1 MVRIGVLALQGDFA
15 EHKRLLEELGATA
28 IEVRTLDQLE
38 GLDGLILP
46 GGESSTVGKL
56 LEAFNL
62 LEPVRALIAGGL
74 PTLAT
79 CAGLVLLARDATE
92 KRGPLIGTMDVQVSR
107 NAFGRQRESFETEL
121 DVPALGDEPMHA
133 VFIRAPSITAH
144 GPDVKVL
151 ARTDD
156 GTIVAAREGNQVAA
170 AFHPELSGEPRFHKL
185 LLDLVRQR
193 QAQPSTGPR
202 DPAGGR

>member
-1 MVRIGVLALQGDFA
+1 MVTIGVLALQGDFA

-28 IEVRTLDQLE
+28 VEVRTMDQLE

-56 LEAFNL
+56 LEAFDL
-62 LEPVRALIAGGL
+62 LEPVRALISGGL

-79 CAGLVLLARDATE
+79 CAGMVLLARDATD
-92 KRGPLIGTMDVQVSR
+92 KRGPLVGTMDIRVSR

-121 DVPALGDEPMHA
+121 DVPALGEEAVHA
-133 VFIRAPSITAH
+133 VFIRAPAITEH
-144 GPDVKVL
+144 GPDVEVL
-151 ARTDD
+151 AQTPD

-170 AFHPELSGEPRFHKL
+170 AFHPELSGEPRFHRL
-185 LLDLVRQR
+185 LLDLVQSRKKQGV
-193 QAQPSTGPR
+193 QQ
-202 DPAGGR
+202 

>member
-1 MVRIGVLALQGDFA
+1 MVTIGVLALQGDFA
-15 EHKRLLEELGATA
+15 EHKAILEKLGATA
-28 IEVRTLDQLE
+28 VEVRTVDQLR

-56 LEAFNL
+56 LETFGL
-62 LEPVRALIAGGL
+62 LQPVRDLVENGL

-107 NAFGRQRESFETEL
+107 NAFGRQRDSFEVDL
-121 DVPALGDEPMHA
+121 HVPTLGDLPVHA
-133 VFIRAPSITAH
+133 VFIRAPAITGYGA
-144 GPDVKVL
+144 DVEVL

-170 AFHPELSGEPRFHKL
+170 AFHPEISGESRFHEL
-185 LLDLVRQR
+185 LLDLVHEREAEASQR
-193 QAQPSTGPR
+193 T
-202 DPAGGR
+202 

>member
-15 EHKRLLEELGATA
+15 EHKVMLEQLGAEA
-28 IEVRTLDQLE
+28 VEVRTLEHLH

-56 LEAFNL
+56 LEAFDL
-62 LEPVRALIAGGL
+62 LEPVRALVQDGL

-79 CAGLVLLARDATE
+79 CAGLVLLAHDATE

-107 NAFGRQRESFETEL
+107 NAFGRQRDSFEVDL
-121 DVPALGDEPMHA
+121 AVPALGPSPVHA
-133 VFIRAPSITAH
+133 IFIRAPAITAH
-144 GPDVKVL
+144 GPDVEVL

-156 GTIVAAREGNQVAA
+156 GTIVAVRQGNQVAA
-170 AFHPELSGEPRFHKL
+170 AFHPELSGEDRFHKL
-185 LLDLVRQR
+185 LLQLVRER
-193 QAQPSTGPR
+193 R
-202 DPAGGR
+202 

>member
-1 MVRIGVLALQGDFA
+1 MVTIGVLALQGDFA
-15 EHKRLLEELGATA
+15 EHKRLLEELGAA
-28 IEVRTLDQLE
+28 AVEVRTVEQLR

-62 LEPVRALIAGGL
+62 LEPVRALIHDGL

-121 DVPALGDEPMHA
+121 AVPCLGDEPVHA
-133 VFIRAPSITAH
+133 VFIRAPAITAH
-144 GPDVKVL
+144 GPDVQVL
-151 ARTDD
+151 ARTAD
-156 GTIVAAREGNQVAA
+156 GAIVAAREGNQVAA
-170 AFHPELSGEPRFHKL
+170 AFHPEISGEPRLHKL
-185 LLDLVRQR
+185 LLDMARKR
-193 QAQPSTGPR
+193 KENR
-202 DPAGGR
+202 EDGRNPGD